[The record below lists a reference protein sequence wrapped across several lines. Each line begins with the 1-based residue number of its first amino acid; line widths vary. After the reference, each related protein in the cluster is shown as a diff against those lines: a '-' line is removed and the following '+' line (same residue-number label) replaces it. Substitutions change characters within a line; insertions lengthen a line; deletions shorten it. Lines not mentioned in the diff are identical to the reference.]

1 MKINEKEPFE
11 DGANPKQEQLGKFTT
26 DNQGEFLTTDQGL
39 KINDDQ
45 NSLKA
50 GDRGAT
56 LLEDFILREKIT
68 HFDHERIPE
77 RIVHARGSGA
87 HGVFE
92 LYKPMAKYT
101 KAKFLNDTSIKTPV
115 FVRFSTVAGS
125 RGSTDMPRDIRG
137 FAVKFYT
144 QEGNY
149 DLVGNN
155 TPVFFIQDASKFPDL
170 VHAVKPEPHNE
181 IPQAASAHD
190 TFWDFIS
197 LMPEAMHNIM
207 WLMSDRSIPRSLRM
221 MEGFGIHTFRFINEK
236 GVSHFVKFHW
246 KPLQGVL
253 GLAWDEA
260 QRIAG
265 KDTDFHRRDLWEAI
279 DEGHYPEWEL
289 GVQIVPEKDEH
300 KYPFDLLDPT
310 KIIPEEMVPVEI
322 IGKMTLNRN
331 PDNFFAE
338 TEQVAFHPGHL
349 VPGIDFT
356 NDPLLQGRL
365 FSYTDTQISRL
376 GGPNFHEIPINK
388 SIPDVTNHQRDGMH
402 RMQINKGKVSYNPN
416 SIGGG
421 CPFQAMMSEGGFNS
435 YEERIDATKIRKRSK
450 SFFDHFSQP
459 ELFYNSLNNHEKR
472 HLQNAFSFELGKVK
486 IVPIRQRMVNMLLE
500 IDKELANIVA
510 DNLGLKTEKLSQPI
524 TGSIPADGKLED
536 YKSFKNKLPISSAPS
551 LSMANKLPGDIKSR
565 RVALLTADGVND
577 EAFTKI
583 KKELSDLDAM
593 VSVIAP
599 NHGFVTTKSGDQYPI
614 DESLLT
620 ATSVVFD
627 AVYVAG
633 GNNVKA
639 LSNQSAALHFIA
651 EAFKHCKPIGADKDA
666 VDLIKKAIPE
676 IKLPADGVCTNEKIM
691 DFVKDI
697 KQHRFWERELN
708 PVVPA

>member
-1 MKINEKEPFE
+1 MKPNEKEPFE
-11 DGANPKQEQLGKFTT
+11 NGANPKQEQLGQYTT
-26 DNQGEFLTTDQGL
+26 DNQGEFLTTNQGL

-45 NSLKA
+45 NSLKD
-50 GDRGAT
+50 GERGGT

-92 LYKPMAKYT
+92 LYKPMGQYT
-101 KAKFLNDTSIKTPV
+101 KAKFLNDTSYKTPV

-144 QEGNY
+144 QEGIY

-155 TPVFFIQDASKFPDL
+155 TPVFFIQDAVKFPDL
-170 VHAVKPEPHNE
+170 VHAVKPEPDNE

-207 WLMSDRSIPRSLRM
+207 WLMSDRAIPRSLRT
-221 MEGFGIHTFRFINEK
+221 MEGFGIHTFRFINEEGK
-236 GVSHFVKFHW
+236 SHFVKFHW

-253 GLAWDEA
+253 SLVWDES
-260 QRIAG
+260 QIIAG

-279 DEGHYPEWEL
+279 DCGHYPEWEL
-289 GVQIVPEKDEH
+289 GVQIVPEEDEH

-338 TEQVAFHPGHL
+338 TEQIAFHPGHI

-388 SIPDVTNHQRDGMH
+388 NIHEITNNQRDGMH
-402 RMQINKGKVSYNPN
+402 RMQVNKGKVAYHPN
-416 SIGGG
+416 SMGGG
-421 CPFQAMMSEGGFNS
+421 CPFQAMMKEGGFKS
-435 YEERIDATKIRKRSK
+435 FEERIDASKIRKRSQ

-459 ELFYNSLNNHEKR
+459 ALFYNSLADHEKR
-472 HLQNAFSFELGKVK
+472 HVQDAFSFELGKVK
-486 IVPIRQRMVNMLLE
+486 LVPIRQRMVNMLME
-500 IDKELANIVA
+500 VNVELATIVGN
-510 DNLGLKTEKLSQPI
+510 NLGLVPQRLPQPI
-524 TGSIPADGKLED
+524 TGSIPADGNLDEFHSKKVDLPIE
-536 YKSFKNKLPISSAPS
+536 KSEAVSQASKLP
-551 LSMANKLPGDIKSR
+551 NDIKAR
-565 RVALLTADGVND
+565 RIAILTADGVAD
-577 EAFTKI
+577 KTFTDL
-583 KKELSDLDAM
+583 KKNLCEMDA
-593 VSVIAP
+593 VVNIIAP
-599 NHGFVTTKSGDQYPI
+599 KHGFVTTESGDKYPVC
-614 DESLLT
+614 ESLKTT
-620 ATSVVFD
+620 ASVVFD

-633 GNNVKA
+633 GSGVNELKNNPD
-639 LSNQSAALHFIA
+639 ALHFVSQ
-651 EAFKHCKPIGADKDA
+651 AFKHCKPVASDDDAADVISA
-666 VDLIKKAIPE
+666 ALPNVS
-676 IKLPADGVCTNEKIM
+676 LPADGVVTSGSFDE
-691 DFVKDI
+691 FVSAI
-697 KQHRFWERELN
+697 KQHRFWDREVD
-708 PVVPA
+708 PKVPA